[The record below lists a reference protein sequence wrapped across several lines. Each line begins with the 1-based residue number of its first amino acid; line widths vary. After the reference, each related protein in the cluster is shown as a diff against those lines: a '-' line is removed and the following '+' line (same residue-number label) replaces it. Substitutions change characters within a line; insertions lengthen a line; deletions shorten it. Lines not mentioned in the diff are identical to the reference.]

1 MCERE
6 IREGVEKWRWGDEW
20 GKEEHGFNGST
31 NHEKREW
38 EIMIEILEDEEGGEE
53 KIIWG

>member
-1 MCERE
+1 MRKRGAW
-6 IREGVEKWRWGDEW
+6 IQW
-20 GKEEHGFNGST
+20 

-38 EIMIEILEDEEGGEE
+38 EIVIEILEDEEGGEE